1 MFRFVVVLSLVLGV
15 LTGGKLSRLG
25 ELKLERFGWILASFA
40 VKFGSVLLLQG
51 KVEPSPALCTAISLA
66 TYLMLFYGLYP
77 NLKLPGFAPMTLG
90 MFLNFLV
97 IIVNGGRMPVD
108 PNGIGMSLLESRV
121 QDLGVS
127 LTHQVISDDVRLR
140 PFADIFGWKFLS
152 KTPTTFS
159 VGDILMAAGVLW
171 FILHTLHRGFPEA
184 QKDARIS

>member
-1 MFRFVVVLSLVLGV
+1 MFRFLVVLSLVLGV
-15 LTGGKLSRLG
+15 LSGGKLSRLG
-25 ELKLERFGWILASFA
+25 ELKLERFGWILGSFA

-77 NLKLPGFAPMTLG
+77 NLKLPGFVPMASG
-90 MFLNFLV
+90 MFLNCLV
-97 IIVNGGRMPVD
+97 IIANGGRMPVD
-108 PNGIGMSLLESRV
+108 PNGIGTGLLDSQV
-121 QDLGVS
+121 QALGSS
-127 LTHQVISDDVRLR
+127 LTHQAITGDARLR
-140 PFADIFGWKFLS
+140 WLADIFGWRFLS

-184 QKDARIS
+184 RKDARIN